1 MYMSK
6 IKFIYA
12 AFVSFFQQI
21 SIRTIT
27 NNIYMLLTNLR
38 LIFSK
43 KPEPLYIKKHEL
55 NRQFLKK
62 SITLPKND
70 SKSFQVE
77 KYRIWV
83 LWWQGKEQMPPIVR
97 CTYNS
102 ICNMTDKEVILI
114 TKENWK
120 SYINPAPWIE
130 QKVLN
135 GKMKLPALSDY
146 IRASLLYEYGGMWI
160 DSTVLCIRKIPEWI
174 FDREFFSIHNNEVST
189 NKYVAYGRWNVQILG
204 SNRRH
209 LEIFHCLLHVFSEY
223 WKKYDYIMDYLLVDY
238 SIDYAYNE
246 KQNIKNMID
255 SVPCTNKNMH
265 AILSLFD
272 KPFEQ
277 DIMNKLS
284 TNTWFF
290 KLTYKHL
297 FVEYTDSKPTYF
309 KYIIDKFLK
318 N

>member
-1 MYMSK
+1 MLK
-6 IKFIYA
+6 VKFLYA

-21 SIRTIT
+21 GIRSTA
-27 NNIYMLLTNLR
+27 NNTKMLFTNLC

-43 KPEPLYIKKHEL
+43 QPEPLYKKRHEL
-55 NRQFLKK
+55 NRQFLKQA
-62 SITLPKND
+62 ITLPKD
-70 SKSFQVE
+70 DVKSSPVE
-77 KYRIWV
+77 NYRIWV
-83 LWWQGKEQMPPIVR
+83 LWWQGESQMPPIVR

-102 ICNMTDKEVILI
+102 ICKMTDKEVVLI
-114 TKENWK
+114 TKDNWK
-120 SYINPAPWIE
+120 SYINPASWIE

-160 DSTVLCIRKIPEWI
+160 DSTVLCTKQIPSWI
-174 FDREFFSIHNNEVST
+174 FEREFFSIHNDKTST
-189 NKYVAYGRWNVQILG
+189 NKYVANGRWNVQILG
-204 SNRRH
+204 TNRKH
-209 LEIFHCLLHVFSEY
+209 LEVFHCLRHVFAEY

-246 KQNIKNMID
+246 KRSVKNIID
-255 SVPCTNKNMH
+255 SVPCTNQNMH

-284 TNTWFF
+284 ENTWFF
-290 KLTYKHL
+290 KLTYKHR
-297 FVEYTDSKPTYF
+297 FIESINGKPTFF
-309 KYIIDKFLK
+309 KYIIDKYLQ
-318 N
+318 